1 MFSPGV
7 SVILNPGDGDSIK
20 PIPQPSCVLG
30 AQENKILKKLM
41 LVAPFFGLQV
51 YKWRY

>member
-1 MFSPGV
+1 MISPGV
-7 SVILNPGDGDSIK
+7 SVILNPGDGESIK
-20 PIPQPSCVLG
+20 PTPQSSPVLG
-30 AQENKILKKLM
+30 AQENKVLKKLM